1 MLRVILGDKD
11 LKQCTEGRKHIT
23 STDTFFEIRFQM
35 DWLKDPIV
43 KDILAAIHN
52 INRIEGR
59 TLYEK
64 YGGKPMDLSEISV
77 CCRIVI
83 LIYRYPEIIFR
94 ASLNTESLPMLE
106 KIAAFQ
112 DMTIHVKSA
121 YSFPFS
127 HVDEIE
133 IVNYGKTVHN
143 SEELEAVYREFE
155 AYELL
160 HRRY

>member
-1 MLRVILGDKD
+1 MLKLILGDKD
-11 LKQCTEGRKHIT
+11 LKQYTQGKKHIT

-35 DWLKDPIV
+35 EWLKDPIV

-64 YGGKPMDLSEISV
+64 YGGKPMDVSELSV
-77 CCRIVI
+77 CCRIII
-83 LIYRYPEIIFR
+83 LIYEYPEIIFR

-106 KIAAFQ
+106 KIAGFQ
-112 DMTIHVKSA
+112 DITVHVKSA
-121 YSFPFS
+121 YSFPFCN
-127 HVDEIE
+127 VDEIE
-133 IVNYGKTVHN
+133 IVNYGKTAHN
-143 SEELEAVYREFE
+143 SGELEAIYQEFGE
-155 AYELL
+155 YEQL